1 MLEWKFKVNACFF
14 SFSFLFGLR
23 DWRTH
28 TNSQRS
34 QAFSFLFT
42 LNLVFFL
49 LFFKTWIIWTAFYGR
64 QGNQDALLLL
74 FQSFLAQFSYFLRG
88 QFGCCFY
95 EILFSFQTKSWC
107 SVLFI
112 AFVSLIAFKFFFH
125 IFYLFVL
132 RTVSLFFD
140 IWDGVQFGI
149 SGRAIGIEFGTW
161 WSPCR
166 FYNFV
171 CGSPLCLHSHRSSS
185 WEE

>member
-112 AFVSLIAFKFFFH
+112 AFVSLIAFKFFFSYFLF
-125 IFYLFVL
+125 ICAENSELVLWYLRWSSV
-132 RTVSLFFD
+132 
-140 IWDGVQFGI
+140 WDQ
-149 SGRAIGIEFGTW
+149 
-161 WSPCR
+161 WSCDWDWIRDLMKPM
-166 FYNFV
+166 
-171 CGSPLCLHSHRSSS
+171 
-185 WEE
+185 